1 MINLDSELAAEYLAE
16 SHEHLVGTETDLL
29 ALERGGAQIDEE
41 LVSRVF
47 RAVHFVQGGAGVFS
61 LVKIGELARQ
71 TENVLLQIRSHK
83 MVPTQDRV
91 RVLLGATDR
100 LQNLIQN
107 PGVSNQADIAELM
120 AALGNLCREPRTSA
134 ETAVKPAPQGGMRLR
149 VLLVEDDFASRLLLQ
164 TFLSRY
170 GECHIAVNGREAVEA
185 VRSSLERGQKY
196 DLICMDIMMPE
207 MDGQEALQ
215 QIRDSEMAAGIL
227 SSEGAKIVM
236 TTALDNPENIFSA
249 FFELCDHYLVKPIDT
264 TKLLELLRSSA
275 LIS

>member
-1 MINLDSELAAEYLAE
+1 MK
-16 SHEHLVGTETDLL
+16 
-29 ALERGGAQIDEE
+29 
-41 LVSRVF
+41 
-47 RAVHFVQGGAGVFS
+47 S
-61 LVKIGELARQ
+61 LI
-71 TENVLLQIRSHK
+71 
-83 MVPTQDRV
+83 
-91 RVLLGATDR
+91 
-100 LQNLIQN
+100 
-107 PGVSNQADIAELM
+107 
-120 AALGNLCREPRTSA
+120 
-134 ETAVKPAPQGGMRLR
+134 
-149 VLLVEDDFASRLLLQ
+149 VEDDFTSRLLLE
-164 TFLSRY
+164 TILSRF
-170 GECHIAVNGREAVEA
+170 GQCHVAVNGQEAVDA
-185 VRSSLERGQKY
+185 FRMAQKDGFSY